1 MEKRVNGSLGL
12 PTEFGQPPFLP
23 SLRKSSRPRSLNR
36 MSLDMIYENLYRHGE
51 VLQKKREQKQQVAWK
66 KEEKEFDLERV

>member
-1 MEKRVNGSLGL
+1 
-12 PTEFGQPPFLP
+12 
-23 SLRKSSRPRSLNR
+23 